1 MAITAKDVQK
11 LREMTGVGMMD
22 CKKALTEAEGDFDTA
37 IEWLREKGLAAQ
49 TKKAGKVAA
58 EGVSYAIVAD
68 NGVGVVIEVNS
79 QTDFVAKNEV
89 FQDFVKTL
97 ASIVANENPADVEAL
112 KACTYPGTDRTVADV
127 TADKV
132 LAIGEN
138 IQIRRFVRYAEGVNV
153 PYIHM
158 GGKIGV
164 LVNLAVEGVEADK
177 VIELGKDVAMQ
188 IAAMNPAFLDKSDV
202 SQETL
207 DKEKEIQLAM
217 MANDPKMA
225 AKPEKVKEGIVMGKL
240 GKYYEENCL
249 LQQAFVKEN
258 KVSVEKH
265 VAAVAKELGGK
276 ITADYKNSNLM
287 LVTVLKGAVV
297 FLADLM
303 RQIDVPAEID
313 FMVVSSYGSGVKSSG
328 VVKIVKDLDVPLAGK
343 DILIVEDI
351 LDSGLTL
358 SYIKELLESR
368 GPRSIRIATL
378 LDKPSRRKVDL
389 QADYIGFSVPDEFV
403 IGYGLDYD
411 EKYRNLPYIGIL
423 KPEVY
428 SV

>member
-1 MAITAKDVQK
+1 MNDNMKEDV
-11 LREMTGVGMMD
+11 LRVLLSED
-22 CKKALTEAEGDFDTA
+22 E
-37 IEWLREKGLAAQ
+37 IREK
-49 TKKAGKVAA
+49 
-58 EGVSYAIVAD
+58 
-68 NGVGVVIEVNS
+68 
-79 QTDFVAKNEV
+79 
-89 FQDFVKTL
+89 
-97 ASIVANENPADVEAL
+97 
-112 KACTYPGTDRTVADV
+112 
-127 TADKV
+127 
-132 LAIGEN
+132 
-138 IQIRRFVRYAEGVNV
+138 VR
-153 PYIHM
+153 
-158 GGKIGV
+158 
-164 LVNLAVEGVEADK
+164 
-177 VIELGKDVAMQ
+177 
-188 IAAMNPAFLDKSDV
+188 
-202 SQETL
+202 
-207 DKEKEIQLAM
+207 
-217 MANDPKMA
+217 
-225 AKPEKVKEGIVMGKL
+225 
-240 GKYYEENCL
+240 
-249 LQQAFVKEN
+249 
-258 KVSVEKH
+258 
-265 VAAVAKELGGK
+265 ELGGK

-378 LDKPSRRKVDL
+378 LDKPSRRKADL

>member
-22 CKKALTEAEGDFDTA
+22 CKKALTASEGDLDKA

-89 FQDFVKTL
+89 FQAFVKDL
-97 ASIVANENPADVEAL
+97 ALVVANENPADVEAL

-138 IQIRRFVRYAEGVNV
+138 IQIRRFARYAEGVNV

-164 LVNLAVEGVEADK
+164 LVNMEVEGIEPAQVT
-177 VIELGKDVAMQ
+177 ELGKDVAMQ
-188 IAAMNPAFLDKSDV
+188 IAAMNPAYLDKSDV
-202 SQETL
+202 DQATL

-249 LQQAFVKEN
+249 MQQAFVKEN

-265 VAAVAKELGGK
+265 VAAVAKEVGGEIKIKGFYRFERGEGLEKKEENFAEEIAKQLGK
-276 ITADYKNSNLM
+276 A
-287 LVTVLKGAVV
+287 
-297 FLADLM
+297 
-303 RQIDVPAEID
+303 
-313 FMVVSSYGSGVKSSG
+313 
-328 VVKIVKDLDVPLAGK
+328 
-343 DILIVEDI
+343 
-351 LDSGLTL
+351 
-358 SYIKELLESR
+358 
-368 GPRSIRIATL
+368 
-378 LDKPSRRKVDL
+378 
-389 QADYIGFSVPDEFV
+389 
-403 IGYGLDYD
+403 
-411 EKYRNLPYIGIL
+411 
-423 KPEVY
+423 
-428 SV
+428 

>member
-1 MAITAKDVQK
+1 MNDNMKEDV
-11 LREMTGVGMMD
+11 LRVLLSED
-22 CKKALTEAEGDFDTA
+22 E
-37 IEWLREKGLAAQ
+37 IREK
-49 TKKAGKVAA
+49 
-58 EGVSYAIVAD
+58 
-68 NGVGVVIEVNS
+68 
-79 QTDFVAKNEV
+79 
-89 FQDFVKTL
+89 
-97 ASIVANENPADVEAL
+97 
-112 KACTYPGTDRTVADV
+112 
-127 TADKV
+127 
-132 LAIGEN
+132 
-138 IQIRRFVRYAEGVNV
+138 VR
-153 PYIHM
+153 
-158 GGKIGV
+158 
-164 LVNLAVEGVEADK
+164 
-177 VIELGKDVAMQ
+177 
-188 IAAMNPAFLDKSDV
+188 
-202 SQETL
+202 
-207 DKEKEIQLAM
+207 
-217 MANDPKMA
+217 
-225 AKPEKVKEGIVMGKL
+225 
-240 GKYYEENCL
+240 
-249 LQQAFVKEN
+249 
-258 KVSVEKH
+258 
-265 VAAVAKELGGK
+265 ELGGK

-287 LVTVLKGAVV
+287 LVTGLKGAVV

>member
-22 CKKALTEAEGDFDTA
+22 CKKALTEAEGDFDKA

-97 ASIVANENPADVEAL
+97 AGNVANENPADVEAL

-164 LVNLAVEGVEADK
+164 LVNLAVEGIEADK

-188 IAAMNPAFLDKSDV
+188 IAAMNPAFLDKSF
-202 SQETL
+202 
-207 DKEKEIQLAM
+207 
-217 MANDPKMA
+217 
-225 AKPEKVKEGIVMGKL
+225 
-240 GKYYEENCL
+240 CL
-249 LQQAFVKEN
+249 
-258 KVSVEKH
+258 
-265 VAAVAKELGGK
+265 
-276 ITADYKNSNLM
+276 
-287 LVTVLKGAVV
+287 
-297 FLADLM
+297 
-303 RQIDVPAEID
+303 
-313 FMVVSSYGSGVKSSG
+313 
-328 VVKIVKDLDVPLAGK
+328 
-343 DILIVEDI
+343 
-351 LDSGLTL
+351 
-358 SYIKELLESR
+358 
-368 GPRSIRIATL
+368 
-378 LDKPSRRKVDL
+378 
-389 QADYIGFSVPDEFV
+389 
-403 IGYGLDYD
+403 
-411 EKYRNLPYIGIL
+411 
-423 KPEVY
+423 
-428 SV
+428 

>member
-1 MAITAKDVQK
+1 MAISAKDVQK

-22 CKKALTEAEGDFDTA
+22 CKKALTEADGDFDKA

-49 TKKAGKVAA
+49 TKKAGKIAA

-89 FQDFVKTL
+89 FQDFVKNL
-97 ASIVANENPADVEAL
+97 ATVVALENPADVEAL
-112 KACTYPGTDRTVADV
+112 KNCTYPGTDRTVADV

-158 GGKIGV
+158 GGKVGV
-164 LVNLAVEGVEADK
+164 GIDADK
-177 VIELGKDVAMQ
+177 VVELGKDVAMQ

-202 SQETL
+202 DQSTL
-207 DKEKEIQLAM
+207 DKEKEILLAQ
-217 MANDPKMA
+217 AKEDPKNA
-225 AKPEKVKEGIVMGKL
+225 NKPENIIEKMVMGRI

-265 VAAVAKELGGK
+265 VAEVAKQLGGT
-276 ITADYKNSNLM
+276 ITVKAFTRFATGEGIEKKEDDF
-287 LVTVLKGAVV
+287 A
-297 FLADLM
+297 
-303 RQIDVPAEID
+303 AEVASMIH
-313 FMVVSSYGSGVKSSG
+313 
-328 VVKIVKDLDVPLAGK
+328 
-343 DILIVEDI
+343 
-351 LDSGLTL
+351 
-358 SYIKELLESR
+358 
-368 GPRSIRIATL
+368 
-378 LDKPSRRKVDL
+378 
-389 QADYIGFSVPDEFV
+389 
-403 IGYGLDYD
+403 
-411 EKYRNLPYIGIL
+411 
-423 KPEVY
+423 
-428 SV
+428 

>member
-1 MAITAKDVQK
+1 MAISAKDVQK

-22 CKKALTEAEGDFDTA
+22 CKKALTEADGDFDKA

-58 EGVSYAIVAD
+58 EGVSYAITAG

-89 FQDFVKTL
+89 FQDFVKNL
-97 ASIVANENPADVEAL
+97 AAVVANDNPADVEAL
-112 KACTYPGTDRTVADV
+112 KACKYPGGDRSVADV

-158 GGKIGV
+158 GGKVGV
-164 LVNLAVEGVEADK
+164 LVNLAVEGIDAAQV
-177 VIELGKDVAMQ
+177 VELGKDVAMQ
-188 IAAMNPAFLDKSDV
+188 ICAMNPTYLDKSNV
-202 SQETL
+202 SQEVL
-207 DKEKEIQLAM
+207 DKEKEIQLAQ

-225 AKPEKVKEGIVMGKL
+225 AKPDKVKEGIVMGKL

-258 KVSVEKH
+258 KISVEQH

-276 ITADYKNSNLM
+276 IT
-287 LVTVLKGAVV
+287 VTAFTRFATGEGIEK
-297 FLADLM
+297 
-303 RQIDVPAEID
+303 AEDD
-313 FMVVSSYGSGVKSSG
+313 FAAEVASM
-328 VVKIVKDLDVPLAGK
+328 
-343 DILIVEDI
+343 
-351 LDSGLTL
+351 
-358 SYIKELLESR
+358 IK
-368 GPRSIRIATL
+368 
-378 LDKPSRRKVDL
+378 
-389 QADYIGFSVPDEFV
+389 
-403 IGYGLDYD
+403 
-411 EKYRNLPYIGIL
+411 
-423 KPEVY
+423 
-428 SV
+428 

>member
-22 CKKALTEAEGDFDTA
+22 CKKALTAAEGDMDKA

-49 TKKAGKVAA
+49 TKKAGKIAA

-89 FQDFVKTL
+89 FQNFVKDL
-97 ASIVANENPADVEAL
+97 ANLVATENPADVEAL

-158 GGKIGV
+158 GGKVGV
-164 LVNLAVEGVEADK
+164 LVNLAVEGIEADK
-177 VIELGKDVAMQ
+177 VTELGKDVAMQ
-188 IAAMNPAFLDKSDV
+188 ICAMNPTFLDKSDV
-202 SQETL
+202 DQATL
-207 DKEKEIQLAM
+207 DKEKEILMVQAKE
-217 MANDPKMA
+217 DPKNA
-225 AKPEKVKEGIVMGKL
+225 SKPENIIEKMVMGRI

-258 KVSVEKH
+258 KISVEKH
-265 VAAVAKELGGK
+265 VAEVAKQLGGK
-276 ITADYKNSNLM
+276 ITVKAFTRFQTGEGIEKKEDDF
-287 LVTVLKGAVV
+287 A
-297 FLADLM
+297 
-303 RQIDVPAEID
+303 AEVAS
-313 FMVVSSYGSGVKSSG
+313 M
-328 VVKIVKDLDVPLAGK
+328 
-343 DILIVEDI
+343 
-351 LDSGLTL
+351 
-358 SYIKELLESR
+358 IK
-368 GPRSIRIATL
+368 
-378 LDKPSRRKVDL
+378 
-389 QADYIGFSVPDEFV
+389 
-403 IGYGLDYD
+403 
-411 EKYRNLPYIGIL
+411 
-423 KPEVY
+423 
-428 SV
+428 

>member
-22 CKKALTEAEGDFDTA
+22 CKKALTEADGDIDKA

-58 EGVSYAIVAD
+58 EGVSYAIVD
-68 NGVGVVIEVNS
+68 GNGIGVVIEVNT

-97 ASIVANENPADVEAL
+97 AAVVASENPADVEAL
-112 KACTYPGTDRTVADV
+112 KNSTYPGTDRTVADV

-164 LVNLAVEGVEADK
+164 LVNLAVEGIEADK

-188 IAAMNPAFLDKSDV
+188 IAAMNPSFLDKSDV
-202 SQETL
+202 NQSTL
-207 DKEKEIQLAM
+207 DKEKEILLAQ
-217 MANDPKMA
+217 AKEDPKNA
-225 AKPEKVKEGIVMGKL
+225 NKPENIIEKMVMGRV

-258 KVSVEKH
+258 KLSVEKH
-265 VAAVAKELGGK
+265 VAEVAKQLGGK
-276 ITADYKNSNLM
+276 ITVKAF
-287 LVTVLKGAVV
+287 TRFETGAGIEKKEDD
-297 FLADLM
+297 FA
-303 RQIDVPAEID
+303 AEVAS
-313 FMVVSSYGSGVKSSG
+313 M
-328 VVKIVKDLDVPLAGK
+328 
-343 DILIVEDI
+343 
-351 LDSGLTL
+351 
-358 SYIKELLESR
+358 IK
-368 GPRSIRIATL
+368 
-378 LDKPSRRKVDL
+378 
-389 QADYIGFSVPDEFV
+389 
-403 IGYGLDYD
+403 
-411 EKYRNLPYIGIL
+411 
-423 KPEVY
+423 
-428 SV
+428 

>member
-22 CKKALTEAEGDFDTA
+22 CKKALTEAEGDIDKA

-68 NGVGVVIEVNS
+68 NGVGVIIEVNS

-89 FQDFVKTL
+89 FQDFVKSL
-97 ASIVANENPADVEAL
+97 AAVVAEKDPADVEAL

-138 IQIRRFVRYAEGVNV
+138 IQIRRFVRYAQGVNV

-164 LVNLAVEGVEADK
+164 LVNLEVEGIEAAK
-177 VIELGKDVAMQ
+177 VVELGKDVAMQ
-188 IAAMNPAFLDKSDV
+188 IAAMNPSFLDKSDV
-202 SQETL
+202 DQSTL
-207 DKEKEIQLAM
+207 DKEKEILLAQ
-217 MANDPKMA
+217 AKEDPKNA
-225 AKPEKVKEGIVMGKL
+225 NKPENIIEKMVMGRI
-240 GKYYEENCL
+240 GKYYEETCL

-265 VAAVAKELGGK
+265 IAEVAKQLGGK
-276 ITADYKNSNLM
+276 ISVKAYTRFETGEGIEKKEDDFA
-287 LVTVLKGAVV
+287 
-297 FLADLM
+297 
-303 RQIDVPAEID
+303 AEVAS
-313 FMVVSSYGSGVKSSG
+313 M
-328 VVKIVKDLDVPLAGK
+328 
-343 DILIVEDI
+343 
-351 LDSGLTL
+351 
-358 SYIKELLESR
+358 IK
-368 GPRSIRIATL
+368 
-378 LDKPSRRKVDL
+378 
-389 QADYIGFSVPDEFV
+389 
-403 IGYGLDYD
+403 
-411 EKYRNLPYIGIL
+411 
-423 KPEVY
+423 
-428 SV
+428 

>member
-1 MAITAKDVQK
+1 MNDNMKEDD
-11 LREMTGVGMMD
+11 LRVLLSED
-22 CKKALTEAEGDFDTA
+22 E
-37 IEWLREKGLAAQ
+37 IREK
-49 TKKAGKVAA
+49 
-58 EGVSYAIVAD
+58 
-68 NGVGVVIEVNS
+68 
-79 QTDFVAKNEV
+79 
-89 FQDFVKTL
+89 
-97 ASIVANENPADVEAL
+97 
-112 KACTYPGTDRTVADV
+112 
-127 TADKV
+127 
-132 LAIGEN
+132 
-138 IQIRRFVRYAEGVNV
+138 VR
-153 PYIHM
+153 
-158 GGKIGV
+158 
-164 LVNLAVEGVEADK
+164 
-177 VIELGKDVAMQ
+177 
-188 IAAMNPAFLDKSDV
+188 
-202 SQETL
+202 
-207 DKEKEIQLAM
+207 
-217 MANDPKMA
+217 
-225 AKPEKVKEGIVMGKL
+225 
-240 GKYYEENCL
+240 
-249 LQQAFVKEN
+249 
-258 KVSVEKH
+258 
-265 VAAVAKELGGK
+265 ELGGK